1 MSDTEQIEILP
12 DTFPLGDEGPSQSE
26 IDTLKSKHGKVNA
39 CFTGG
44 KVFIV
49 KMMNRE
55 DHTKLQNEI
64 FERTEAN
71 DPTLDVDLM
80 IAQNYSVWPGKID
93 WDKEPG
99 GAVPVVSQEVS
110 KLSGFIKDKESIEL

>member
-1 MSDTEQIEILP
+1 MSDKEQVMENAP
-12 DTFPLGDEGPSQSE
+12 ETYPLGSDGPSQTE
-26 IDTLKSKHGKVNA
+26 VDKLKGKYGKVRA

-49 KMMNRE
+49 RMMNRE
-55 DHTKLQNEI
+55 EHTNLQNEI
-64 FERTEAN
+64 FERSE
-71 DPTLDVDLM
+71 DPTLDVDYM
-80 IAQNYSVWPGKID
+80 IAKDYTVWPDNIE